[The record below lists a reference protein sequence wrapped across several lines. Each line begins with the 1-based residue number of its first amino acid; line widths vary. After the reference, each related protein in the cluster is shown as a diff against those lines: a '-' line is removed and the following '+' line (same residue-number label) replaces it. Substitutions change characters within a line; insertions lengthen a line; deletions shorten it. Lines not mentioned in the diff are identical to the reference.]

1 MSVTAGLYPAEV
13 SWNITGVDGGSVSGF
28 APATVPFSINTVC
41 GGPIGGTVLQVA
53 TGDMTPQQ
61 LITDVFL
68 GDCLSASNITF
79 TGNAGAI
86 GTFSSGG
93 AIGIESGIILTTG
106 SVFDAPGPNT
116 SASTSVVTGAP
127 GYPLLDMITGF
138 STFDASVFTFD
149 FVAQTDQVSF
159 NYVFA
164 SEEYP
169 EYVCS
174 NYNDA
179 FGFFVSGPG
188 YSPNTNIAL
197 IPSTSMAVAINAV
210 NSGVQGMLGTAGGC
224 TSLSFSSYYVD
235 NVGGSFLEYDGYTVP
250 LTATISTV
258 PCATYQI
265 VIVVAD
271 VGDGLLDSAVFLEA
285 QSFTAGVDVQIG
297 AAATVSGGQSS
308 AVNCEE
314 TGYFLFVNDGEPF
327 TEPMTLTFTVSGS
340 ALINPIPTSITFQP
354 GEQSVI
360 LDVEA
365 VVGALGADPSS
376 VVITLDPD
384 QGCSCDDN
392 NITAELFFCAQVM
405 LPVEWLSFEAQLSA
419 DEREVRCAWETLSE
433 VNNDYFVLER
443 SADGTSWID
452 LGTVAGSGTS
462 NDLNDYTFIDKSPL
476 QGISYYRV
484 RQVDYHGAIDHSPIR
499 SVERK
504 QNDQLGAYPNPGNGV
519 FTLSGYANG
528 DLFVYDLS
536 GRRVPYSL
544 NFRGELT
551 LNGAAPGWY
560 VIELAAEDPAQTQR
574 ITVVVQ

>member
-1 MSVTAGLYPAEV
+1 
-13 SWNITGVDGGSVSGF
+13 
-28 APATVPFSINTVC
+28 
-41 GGPIGGTVLQVA
+41 VA
-53 TGDMTPQQ
+53 TGNMTPQQ

-79 TGNAGAI
+79 TGNTGAI
-86 GTFSSGG
+86 GTFSNGG
-93 AIGIESGIILTTG
+93 SIGIESGIILTTG

-116 SASTSVVTGAP
+116 SGSTSVITAAG
-127 GYPLLDMITGF
+127 GNGLLDMISGNVTY
-138 STFDASVFTFD
+138 DASVFTFD
-149 FVAQTDQVSF
+149 FVAQTDQVTFS
-159 NYVFA
+159 YVFA

-169 EYVCS
+169 EFVCS
-174 NYNDA
+174 SFNDA

-188 YSPNTNIAL
+188 YSPNTNIA
-197 IPSTSMAVAINAV
+197 IVP
-210 NSGVQGMLGTAGGC
+210 GTADPVTINNVNNNGAAC
-224 TSLSFSSYYVD
+224 PPYYPAYFIDNTSG
-235 NVGGSFLEYDGYTVP
+235 NFLEYDGYTVP
-250 LTATISTV
+250 LTATITTV
-258 PCATYQI
+258 PCQTYQI
-265 VIVVAD
+265 VIAVAD
-271 VGDGLLDSAVFLEA
+271 VGDGSWDSAVFLEA

-392 NITAELFFCAQVM
+392 DITAELFFCAQAM
-405 LPVEWLSFEAQLSA
+405 LPVEWLSFDAQLSA
-419 DEREVRCAWETLSE
+419 DEREVRCVWETLSE

-551 LNGAAPGWY
+551 LHGAAPGWY
-560 VIELAAEDPAQTQR
+560 VVELAAEDPAQTQR